1 MASPIVLR
9 TGDPVTV
16 LGELVKEMGIT
27 EVFVT
32 GDSAP
37 QGIRRDNAVREA
49 RERDGRTLTA
59 VSTNYAVKTGTVLSE
74 KEQPLKVFSAF
85 RRRWETRGPQVVL
98 GTPDV
103 HWLQA
108 PSTGTFEQ
116 MRLLAGSQRPT
127 LFGDL
132 PDGPPAV
139 LPLAGEA
146 AAQERLNVFTD
157 EHLDQY
163 KERRDLMA
171 VDGTSGLSPYLRF
184 GCIHP
189 RTILA
194 ASEGLGEGRSTFRS
208 EIAWRE
214 FYADVLFHH
223 PESITTNLQ
232 PQLAALEWDSGPIAE
247 ERFRRW
253 AAGETGIPLV
263 DAANRQLLGEGLMH
277 NRARMVSASF
287 LVKHLHLDWRWG
299 AAWFMW
305 RLVDGDIASN
315 QQGWQWT
322 AGTGTDAAPFH
333 RVFNPVAQAERF
345 DPKAEYIHRW
355 VPELAEIEAPGVL
368 QPGGGVNLLQQ
379 ADYPE
384 PMIDLKEER
393 EEALRRFA
401 VARDLY
407 RARQ

>member
-1 MASPIVLR
+1 
-9 TGDPVTV
+9 
-16 LGELVKEMGIT
+16 
-27 EVFVT
+27 
-32 GDSAP
+32 
-37 QGIRRDNAVREA
+37 
-49 RERDGRTLTA
+49 
-59 VSTNYAVKTGTVLSE
+59 
-74 KEQPLKVFSAF
+74 
-85 RRRWETRGPQVVL
+85 
-98 GTPDV
+98 
-103 HWLQA
+103 
-108 PSTGTFEQ
+108 
-116 MRLLAGSQRPT
+116 
-127 LFGDL
+127 
-132 PDGPPAV
+132 
-139 LPLAGEA
+139 
-146 AAQERLNVFTD
+146 
-157 EHLDQY
+157 
-163 KERRDLMA
+163 
-171 VDGTSGLSPYLRF
+171 
-184 GCIHP
+184 
-189 RTILA
+189 
-194 ASEGLGEGRSTFRS
+194 
-208 EIAWRE
+208 
-214 FYADVLFHH
+214 
-223 PESITTNLQ
+223 
-232 PQLAALEWDSGPIAE
+232 
-247 ERFRRW
+247 
-253 AAGETGIPLV
+253 
-263 DAANRQLLGEGLMH
+263 MH